1 MGAFATGTKAYTY
14 IFDETVSSVNINAT
28 STHSE
33 AMISINGEASTKHTA
48 SASVTPVDGNSVNIV
63 ITAEDGH
70 STDTYTIT
78 FERKKSDVNTLNTLS
93 DKVIE
98 VKLKEFVLLIEGSEL
113 SILNMDNHEMLI
125 KGIINNMRFIR

>member
-1 MGAFATGTKAYTY
+1 MRIIKNIQNFLLDQDYY
-14 IFDETVSSVNINAT
+14 IDMFNNCLHIYYYD
-28 STHSE
+28 
-33 AMISINGEASTKHTA
+33 
-48 SASVTPVDGNSVNIV
+48 
-63 ITAEDGH
+63 
-70 STDTYTIT
+70 
-78 FERKKSDVNTLNTLS
+78 TLNTLS